1 MPYLLS
7 IRMLLKNAGL
17 VLRPPP
23 VLKQEMAIIGI
34 FNLVYSLSRPTASAN
49 AHLFIVWNELANDGQ
64 KMLLI
69 LPHHHV
75 SRIRLDR
82 DAGRLLEDPCRDIP
96 SLA

>member
-1 MPYLLS
+1 M
-7 IRMLLKNAGL
+7 
-17 VLRPPP
+17 
-23 VLKQEMAIIGI
+23 GI
-34 FNLVYSLSRPTASAN
+34 FNLVYSLSRPTASVSLMPN
-49 AHLFIVWNELANDGQ
+49 AHLFIVWNELANNGQ

-96 SLA
+96 PLA